1 MWKFGYVLL
10 GALAFLPAP
19 AAAETVCEAFDRK
32 VRHMDVD
39 AMGYAMPSLH
49 FYGERNVTRGH
60 PFRKGRDDGVCR
72 VAHANIDAA
81 WLYYAHS
88 PEMITSDLP
97 MCSPSDDAERKRF
110 KSAHKR
116 LSALNDN
123 RPDLRGRG
131 GFKYSVGKTKLEKVC
146 PPAKARLAPHEP
158 VLMSCYL
165 DYVRSDV
172 LPAAAIYLK
181 DAYLETG
188 TEVGMLDDVAKK
200 SPELYNF
207 GNHIRAVHTRR
218 AALNSRNMTAVQAV
232 LGCRL
237 DMSKAKAID
246 AEIAAEWAERKQVA
260 SARSAARQA
269 KADEK
274 RAERQK
280 WLTTFNADK
289 RAARFGRTTADEP
302 SIYAAQMTY
311 GRFDPAACDAVSKEI
326 ERPKVACVGDC
337 PFHISS
343 FHSWNNEDK
352 WSQRWRSLKASGT
365 PVCDA
370 IPTSALNYTRDRQLK
385 EIEFEPQIAAIEQR
399 RARRAE
405 AMRNAPSFQEML
417 NAWGESRQNLLEC
430 ENRYGRGQ
438 CVEVKD

>member
-1 MWKFGYVLL
+1 M
-10 GALAFLPAP
+10 
-19 AAAETVCEAFDRK
+19 
-32 VRHMDVD
+32 
-39 AMGYAMPSLH
+39 
-49 FYGERNVTRGH
+49 
-60 PFRKGRDDGVCR
+60 
-72 VAHANIDAA
+72 
-81 WLYYAHS
+81 
-88 PEMITSDLP
+88 
-97 MCSPSDDAERKRF
+97 
-110 KSAHKR
+110 
-116 LSALNDN
+116 
-123 RPDLRGRG
+123 
-131 GFKYSVGKTKLEKVC
+131 
-146 PPAKARLAPHEP
+146 AKAE
-158 VLMSCYL
+158 
-165 DYVRSDV
+165 
-172 LPAAAIYLK
+172 
-181 DAYLETG
+181 
-188 TEVGMLDDVAKK
+188 
-200 SPELYNF
+200 
-207 GNHIRAVHTRR
+207 
-218 AALNSRNMTAVQAV
+218 
-232 LGCRL
+232 
-237 DMSKAKAID
+237 AID
-246 AEIAAEWAERKQVA
+246 TEIAAEWAERRQVA
-260 SARSAARQA
+260 SAKAAVR
-269 KADEK
+269 KAETDK
-274 RAERQK
+274 KNAERQT

-311 GRFDPAACDAVSKEI
+311 GRFDPAACDAVATEI

-343 FHSWNNEDK
+343 FYSWNNEDK